1 MNPCVYCGRLTTHE
15 EKICSHCQQRE
26 KDVVSPDLYRQK
38 KMAIMLTDRYKKPF
52 RVVRNLRG
60 ELLVF
65 PVTVLVQ
72 EGTLVM
78 YETEVRSEKCKYE
91 T

>member
-1 MNPCVYCGRLTTHE
+1 MDPCVYCGRLTTHE
-15 EKICSHCQQRE
+15 ERLCSYCLQRR
-26 KDVVSPDLYRQK
+26 KDTVSPELFRQK
-38 KMAIMLTDRYKKPF
+38 KRAIMLTDRYQKPF

-72 EGTLVM
+72 EGTLVL